1 MVFVA
6 CNMSTLPSQTPP
18 SAPQVGQ
25 GAGFPELPPY
35 HASPSQSAPN
45 ADEGGEQAQQGAAPA
60 LTLQRTAEEPSQKRP
75 KARHNAS
82 QGTKQP
88 SFISESTLWA
98 VESMVR
104 LDVNLAFVRP
114 MVNMFT
120 KAVSGVLPREVSAPE
135 FTGLM
140 CRVFLANLV
149 EKVKSMNASIDLCH
163 SSTPFPFT
171 PMPTL
176 FWHIIGGFKPIAA
189 EPGVSPL
196 VCVNTIQLV
205 GEVDAWMEHHNT
217 KHIQKDILALH
228 NFLQYQTLIA
238 KKLSR
243 DPWTTTESSSSILD
257 VGYLPSA
264 DPEVGHQKFVDG
276 VLVEGEEAP
285 FVPVEVVAK
294 RRLARRME
302 VVVAVAKQR
311 TFYQPVRTVQMYLPH
326 VKPDEAALVAL
337 SGCFARS
344 REAISESDIIRDAYL
359 AELNPGRV

>member
-1 MVFVA
+1 
-6 CNMSTLPSQTPP
+6 MSTLPNTPP
-18 SAPQVGQ
+18 SVPQVGQ
-25 GAGFPELPPY
+25 GVGFPELPPY
-35 HASPSQSAPN
+35 HAPLSQSAPS
-45 ADEGGEQAQQGAAPA
+45 ADEGGDQANAQGTASA
-60 LTLQRTAEEPSQKRP
+60 LVLQRTAEEPSSKKP

-82 QGTKQP
+82 HGTKQP

-120 KAVSGVLPREVSAPE
+120 KTVSGVLPREVSPPE

-140 CRVFLANLV
+140 CRVFLANMV

-163 SSTPFPFT
+163 SSPPFPFT
-171 PMPTL
+171 PMPSL
-176 FWHIIGGFKPIAA
+176 FWHVIGGFKPIPA
-189 EPGVSPL
+189 EPGVTPL

-205 GEVDAWMEHHNT
+205 DEVKAWLDHHNT
-217 KHIQKDILALH
+217 TSVQSDIVALH
-228 NFLQYQTLIA
+228 KFIQYQTMIA
-238 KKLSR
+238 RKLGR

-257 VGYLPSA
+257 VGYLPAA
-264 DPEVGHQKFVDG
+264 DPEVGHQRFVDA
-276 VLVEGEEAP
+276 VLVEGQEVP

-302 VVVAVAKQR
+302 VVVALAKQR
-311 TFYQPVRTVQMYLPH
+311 TFYQPARSVQMYLPH
-326 VKPDEAALVAL
+326 VKPEEAALVAL
-337 SGCFARS
+337 SGCFSRS
-344 REAISESDIIRDAYL
+344 REAISESDIVRDAYL